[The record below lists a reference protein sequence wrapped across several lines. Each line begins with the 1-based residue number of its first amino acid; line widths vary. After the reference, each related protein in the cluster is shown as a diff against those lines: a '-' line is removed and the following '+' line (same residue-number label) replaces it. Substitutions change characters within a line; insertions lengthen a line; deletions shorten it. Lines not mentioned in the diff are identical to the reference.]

1 MKRSIGTIVA
11 AILLAV
17 AGGICLF
24 AGLFE
29 RRMGVAQEDMAVLDF
44 EDPQADYAVLQ
55 ADADKL
61 PWVSRSTLR
70 EIQLHRATLQYWQ
83 RSYRDLAELAAKPA
97 QGDEPVDPELQWVGA
112 NAAFRLAQRGP
123 QDKATVLKNLDAA
136 VRAYAEAL
144 RAGNERSDA
153 AFDYELAIRIRE
165 EIAAGRRKNMPT
177 FDITEDK
184 TDANMHGDPGE
195 PPKDMKVEQFQIRIP
210 MDPKDFRSSQE
221 QTAGTGQPRKR
232 KG

>member
-1 MKRSIGTIVA
+1 M
-11 AILLAV
+11 
-17 AGGICLF
+17 
-24 AGLFE
+24 
-29 RRMGVAQEDMAVLDF
+29 
-44 EDPQADYAVLQ
+44 
-55 ADADKL
+55 
-61 PWVSRSTLR
+61 
-70 EIQLHRATLQYWQ
+70 
-83 RSYRDLAELAAKPA
+83 
-97 QGDEPVDPELQWVGA
+97 GA

-177 FDITEDK
+177 FDITDDK
-184 TDANMHGDPGE
+184 SDANMHGDRGE
-195 PPKDMKVEQFQIRIP
+195 PPNDMKVEQFQIRIP
-210 MDPKDFRSSQE
+210 IDPKDFRSSQE
-221 QTAGTGQPRKR
+221 QSAGTGQPRKG